1 MTAQGA
7 QPQPDD
13 RFLNLLNI
21 ALMGAALAV
30 AYILPFELLVL
41 SYAFIGPAHYLTQI
55 SWMND
60 RDYFIKGDFAPGGLA
75 LLAILG
81 AVYAPA
87 QPWCIAGA
95 LFGALAVVVSEKPGI
110 RAAAFGL
117 LMLGYAGA
125 RQVSDGVTLFMAVA
139 VPSVIHVFVFT
150 AAFMLY
156 GALKRP
162 HWSGYLAFVA
172 MPACAAAFFVVP
184 PTDRI
189 VIKGLNFINTGFFA
203 ELYPIFFGLFGIE
216 DAPAKTAIVSG
227 FLSWAYTYHYL
238 NWFSK
243 TRLIG
248 WHDMS
253 KSRIGVIV
261 ALYIGAIGVYL
272 YDFSLGFN
280 VLLVLSLLH
289 VVLEFPL
296 NWRVF
301 HGIGTEIKTRIEA
314 VTAKAG

>member
-1 MTAQGA
+1 MTAQAA

-60 RDYFIKGDFAPGGLA
+60 RDYFVKGDFAPAGLA
-75 LLAILG
+75 LLAIPG
-81 AVYAPA
+81 AVFVPA

-95 LFGALAVVVSEKPGI
+95 LFGALAVVVSEQPKTRGI
-110 RAAAFGL
+110 VFAL
-117 LMLGYAGA
+117 LMLAYAGA
-125 RQVSDGVTLFMAVA
+125 RQMSDGVTLFMAVA
-139 VPSVIHVFVFT
+139 VPSVVHVFVFT

-162 HWSGYLAFVA
+162 HWSGYLAFAA
-172 MPACAAAFFVVP
+172 MMACAAAFFIAP
-184 PTDRI
+184 PADRI
-189 VIKGLNFINTGFFA
+189 VIDGLNFINTGFFA
-203 ELYPIFFGLFGIE
+203 ELYTIFFNLFGME
-216 DAPAKTAIVSG
+216 DLPAKAAIVSG

-248 WHDMS
+248 WHEIS
-253 KSRIGVIV
+253 KRRAGVIV
-261 ALYIGAIGVYL
+261 ALYIAAIAMYL

-280 VLLVLSLLH
+280 VLLILSLLH

-296 NWRVF
+296 NWRCF
-301 HGIGTEIKTRIEA
+301 HGIGAEIKTRITGITKN
-314 VTAKAG
+314 VD